1 MKPQKATRDA
11 SIELYRVFLMLLICL
26 LHSFQFGLAPNKYW
40 ASGLMWSVCGF
51 VFISGWFGIKFSF
64 SKWLRLLSMGLICG
78 GIAIAIGWC
87 LDIHISSKDAAYIL
101 ARQWF
106 LCAYLMLMLLAPF
119 LNAAFEQMKLSV
131 AKWGGLVLP
140 LCIIIVWNWLGNV
153 KPWFGYGP
161 YTLGMGAFTFLIMLT
176 VYSLGRIVR
185 IKYDGRSSKTNVPT
199 LKLCLAAVVNLLIL
213 VCGWRLRLGA
223 YCSPFAMSMS
233 VLVFFLFKRIS
244 VPHLLAKV
252 ILFIAPS
259 MFSIY
264 LLHAHVVGAVCIK
277 RMQNLC
283 VTTGLPQ
290 SVFIPLSA
298 VAVFSACLML
308 DLIRRAVA
316 HPFNNRLQR
325 LYMLVESKLEDTVSF
340 IGSAL
345 KS

>member
-1 MKPQKATRDA
+1 M
-11 SIELYRVFLMLLICL
+11 
-26 LHSFQFGLAPNKYW
+26 W
-40 ASGLMWSVCGF
+40 AVCGF

-78 GIAIAIGWC
+78 GIAIAIGCC
-87 LDIHISSKDAAYIL
+87 LDIHISSKDAVYIL

-119 LNAAFEQMKLSV
+119 MDEAFERMKVPRLNGE
-131 AKWGGLVLP
+131 GGLILP
-140 LCIIIVWNWLGNV
+140 LCILIVWNWLGNLN
-153 KPWFGYGP
+153 PWLKYGP
-161 YTLGMGAFTFLIMLT
+161 YTLGMGPYTFLMMLT

-185 IKYDGRSSKTNVPT
+185 IKYDGRSNETKVPT
-199 LKLCLAAVVNLLIL
+199 LKLFWVAVVNLLIL

-244 VPHLLAKV
+244 VPHRLATI

-264 LLHAHVVGAVCIK
+264 LLHAHDVGEVCIK
-277 RMQNLC
+277 RIQNLC
-283 VTTGLPQ
+283 ITTGLSQ
-290 SVFIPLSA
+290 NVFIPLSA
-298 VAVFSACLML
+298 VAVFLACLTL
-308 DLIRRAVA
+308 DLVRRAVVC
-316 HPFNNRLQR
+316 PVSNRLKR
-325 LYMLVESKLEDTVSF
+325 LYKLVDSKLEDTMSFVVSTF
-340 IGSAL
+340 